1 MVSPV
6 TTVLVGVA
14 GQTSYKWTN
23 SPNAIAAE
31 GASVKVNG
39 ATATWTAS
47 GDIVTISAPAIT
59 NGARIELIS
68 TAATPGLHQTAVP
81 VRKTYS

>member
-1 MVSPV
+1 MASPV

-23 SPNAIAAE
+23 SPSAVSAE

-39 ATATWTAS
+39 ATATWTAV
-47 GDIVTISAPAIT
+47 GDVVTISAPAIT
-59 NGARIELIS
+59 NGARIELIA
-68 TAATPGLHQTAVP
+68 TAAVPGLVQTAVP